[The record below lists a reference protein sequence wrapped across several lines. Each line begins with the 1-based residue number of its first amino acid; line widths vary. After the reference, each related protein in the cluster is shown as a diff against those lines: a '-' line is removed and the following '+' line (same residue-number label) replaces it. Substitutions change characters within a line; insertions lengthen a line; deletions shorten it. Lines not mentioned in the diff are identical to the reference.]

1 MKGRILITGASGFV
15 GYHLITEALKN
26 NLEVYAA
33 IRKSSNVEHLKGL
46 NIQFTYPDFGN
57 AESLRQ
63 EFKEKQ
69 YDYVIH
75 AAGVTKA
82 RSGQEYHHINT
93 VYTRNLAQAAVSIN
107 HHFKKMVF
115 ISSLAAIGP
124 LHTSN
129 GILTEHTEPKPV
141 TAYGKSK
148 LKAEQEL
155 HQTTTLNYTILRP
168 TAVYGPREKDIFI
181 FIKQIAKGLEP
192 YIGNKAQ
199 KLSFVYVT
207 DLAKASVTALE
218 GGDRKTYNLSDGNFY
233 DRYEMADIAKS
244 ILNTKAIKLH
254 LPMGLV
260 KLIASVAQSVSRL
273 KNQASAL
280 NIEKLKELTA
290 ANWNCSIEEA
300 KIDLGFYPQYNL
312 QKGLTETLA
321 WYKANKWL

>member
-46 NIQFTYPDFGN
+46 DIQFTYPDFGN
-57 AESLRQ
+57 AESLRE
-63 EFKEKQ
+63 EFKDKQ
-69 YDYVIH
+69 YDYMIH

-155 HQTTTLNYTILRP
+155 HQITALNYTILRP